1 MMEII
6 LVVLVIIC
14 LILGYLVW
22 NLLQKNR
29 IYENSIERFYSAVS
43 VVLLTMRLL
52 DEKQIF
58 ETDDEV
64 GSVFQQLVDII
75 ANLRPILYGMEPN
88 DNNEKN

>member
-1 MMEII
+1 MEII

-75 ANLRPILYGMEPN
+75 ANLRPILYGMEE
-88 DNNEKN
+88 NETQEN

>member
-1 MMEII
+1 MEII

>member
-75 ANLRPILYGMEPN
+75 ANLRPILYGMEE
-88 DNNEKN
+88 NETQEN